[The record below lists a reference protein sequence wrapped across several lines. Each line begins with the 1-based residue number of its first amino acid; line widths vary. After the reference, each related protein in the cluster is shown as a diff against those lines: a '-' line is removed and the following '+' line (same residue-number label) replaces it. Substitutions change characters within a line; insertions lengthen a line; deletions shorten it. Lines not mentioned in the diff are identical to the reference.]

1 MAAYRDMYGDIPVD
15 KDAQK
20 SMDEAFLT
28 ADPEELI
35 KQARESEERA
45 DKLLK
50 GFQAEYPDT
59 LNEGNVN
66 DILQTLAAK
75 ASK

>member
-35 KQARESEERA
+35 KQARESEERT